1 MSEKLERLSRELE
14 KAKEKR
20 ASLDRK
26 IKDLE
31 ARYLEQENTEIHD
44 MVREAQLSPETLA
57 ELIARSRRALPQTR
71 GNRLEEFEEMEETD
85 DEE

>member
-1 MSEKLERLSRELE
+1 MSEKLERLSKELA

-20 ASLDRK
+20 AALDRK

-31 ARYLEQENTEIHD
+31 ARYLERENTEIHD
-44 MVREAQLSPETLA
+44 LVREANLTPEALA
-57 ELIARSRRALPQTR
+57 ELIRRSKIALPQTR
-71 GNRLEEFEEMEETD
+71 GNKLEDYTETEDTD

>member
-31 ARYLEQENTEIHD
+31 AKYLEQENTEIHD
-44 MVREAQLSPETLA
+44 MVREARLSPEALA
-57 ELIARSRRALPQTR
+57 ELIARSKRTLPQTR
-71 GNRLEEFEEMEETD
+71 GNRLEEFEEMEEMD

>member
-1 MSEKLERLSRELE
+1 MSEKLERISKELA

-20 ASLDRK
+20 AALDKK

-31 ARYLEQENTEIHD
+31 AAYLERENTEIHD
-44 MVREAQLSPETLA
+44 LVREANPTPEALA
-57 ELIARSRRALPQTR
+57 ELIRRSKIALPQTR
-71 GNRLEEFEEMEETD
+71 GNRLEDYTETEDTD

>member
-14 KAKEKR
+14 KAKSKR
-20 ASLDRK
+20 ASLERK

-44 MVREAQLSPETLA
+44 MVREAQLSPEALA
-57 ELIARSRRALPQTR
+57 ELIARSKRTLPQTL

>member
-14 KAKEKR
+14 KAKSKR
-20 ASLDRK
+20 ASLERK

-57 ELIARSRRALPQTR
+57 ELIARSKHTLPQTL